1 MMNERDRMT
10 TGNLRDLLPGGTLR
24 LLTHFILHPEDK
36 LHFRALQQ
44 RTGLGTGSLQRE
56 LARLMGLG
64 LIVRTGEEGRVYYE
78 PLWSHPSWKALR
90 TLLREHADPADVL
103 RDALRGVE
111 GIKLAFLYGSTV
123 RGDTRPDSD
132 LDVFIVEEGMPL
144 YAIGRATA
152 EAQSLL
158 DREIDL
164 CSYTPAKLARNLERG
179 SSFLEDALSG
189 PKTWLIGSAD
199 LLPAL

>member
-1 MMNERDRMT
+1 MST
-10 TGNLRDLLPGGTLR
+10 SNLQNLLPGGLLR
-24 LLTHFILHPEDK
+24 LISHFILHPEDK
-36 LHFRALQQ
+36 LHFRALKQ

-56 LARLMGLG
+56 LARLQGLG
-64 LIVRTGEEGRVYYE
+64 LISRTEQEGRVYFD
-78 PLWSHPSWKALR
+78 PIWSHPSWKAFR
-90 TLLREHADPADVL
+90 TLLREHADPADIL
-103 RDALRGVE
+103 RDALGNVA

-144 YAIGRATA
+144 HAIGRATT

-164 CSYTPAKLARNLERG
+164 KCYTPAKLAQRLERG
-179 SSFLEDALSG
+179 SSFLDDALSG
-189 PKTWLIGSAD
+189 PKTWLIGSEA
-199 LLPAL
+199 LLPPHGEVT

>member
-1 MMNERDRMT
+1 MSTN
-10 TGNLRDLLPGGTLR
+10 NLQNVLPGGMLR
-24 LLTHFILHPEDK
+24 LVSHFILHPEDR
-36 LHFRALQQ
+36 LHFRALKQ

-56 LARLMGLG
+56 LARLLSLG
-64 LIVRTGEEGRVYYE
+64 LLSRTEQDGRVFYE
-78 PLWSHPSWKALR
+78 PVWSHPSWTAFR
-90 TLLREHADPADVL
+90 ILLREHANPADVL
-103 RDALRGVE
+103 RDALSGVA

-144 YAIGRATA
+144 RAIGRATS

-164 CSYTPAKLARNLERG
+164 RCYTPARLAQKLERG
-179 SSFLEDALSG
+179 SSFLDDALSG
-189 PKTWLIGSAD
+189 PKTWLIGSED
-199 LLPAL
+199 LLPTVR